1 MAVQDDIRGY
11 NEAKSIRNP
20 HEPLWRTAAAH
31 VLPQQYSKWQTDGAP
46 TVGGNAQSTNN
57 AARVAYDTTGRR
69 SLPKYQSV
77 LERLATPQG
86 QVWHALTPSDENLKD
101 IYAVKVYFDKL
112 TKLLFRLRYHPK
124 AKFTTSSN
132 EMYGQIGVYGNGPMY
147 IGERQRSARSREL
160 GFKYVS
166 CALADMF
173 FEVDDEGDVT
183 GVYRRMWMNARQMR
197 MKFPDTKL
205 PDRVMSELEKSK
217 PDEEHKYE
225 VFHYVRPR
233 PDSEYDEE
241 ALDARRHPWKS
252 TYVSIEGAMEL
263 GDESGYQNMPYT
275 VTRTMTMSGNP
286 YGISPAILALPALG
300 GASVMKKS
308 GLMLANRA
316 AQPTWL
322 AHDDGVLNGPVTFKP
337 NAVNYGGLDKQ
348 GRELIKELRG
358 GEYAI
363 AADALAME
371 TRDIEDSFFV
381 TLFQILTETPQM
393 TATEVIERSAEKGA
407 LLSPVMGR
415 LQSDFL
421 GPAIEREIGL
431 LSEMGML
438 PEMPPE
444 LKEAQGEYTVAY
456 TSALAKSMYH
466 EEVSG
471 FMRTFEMA
479 VGAANATG
487 DPSALDHFN
496 LDVALPEIADN
507 LAAPT
512 RWMND
517 EKAVEAMRKQR
528 AEQQAAQAAMQ
539 NASGLAAAGKVA
551 NEIEKEPTT

>member
-1 MAVQDDIRGY
+1 MSAQDDIRGY
-11 NEAKSIRNP
+11 TAAKAIRSP

-31 VLPQQYSKWQTDGAP
+31 VLPQQYSKWQTGGSPAI
-46 TVGGNAQSTNN
+46 GGNAQSTNE

-86 QVWHALTPSDENLKD
+86 QVYHMLTPNDDNLAG

-112 TKLLFRLRYHPK
+112 NKLLFKLRYHPK
-124 AKFTTSSN
+124 ARFTPSSN

-147 IGERQRSARSREL
+147 VGERVRNIRSPEM

-173 FEVDDEGDVT
+173 FETDDEGEVT
-183 GVYRRMWMNARQMR
+183 GVYRRMWMNARQMKI
-197 MKFPDTKL
+197 KFPNAPL
-205 PDRVMSELEKSK
+205 PARISNELEKAV
-217 PDEEHKYE
+217 PDEAATFE

-233 PDSEYDEE
+233 DESEYDEN
-241 ALDARRHPWKS
+241 AIDAKRHPWKS
-252 TYVSIEGAMEL
+252 TYVSIEGSQYVGEE
-263 GDESGYQNMPYT
+263 GGYQNMPYPI
-275 VTRTMTMSGNP
+275 TRTMTMSGNP

-337 NAVNYGGLDKQ
+337 NSVNYGGLDRQ
-348 GRELIKELRG
+348 GREMIKELRG
-358 GEYAI
+358 GDYNI
-363 AADALAME
+363 AMDALE
-371 TRDIEDSFFV
+371 QEKRDIEDSFFV
-381 TLFQILTETPQM
+381 TLFQILTETPTM

-421 GPAIEREIGL
+421 GPTIEREIGL
-431 LSEMGML
+431 LVEMGLM

-444 LKEAQGEYTVAY
+444 LVEAKGEYSVSY

-479 VGAANATG
+479 IGAANATG
-487 DPSALDHFN
+487 DAAPLDHFN
-496 LDVALPEIADN
+496 LDIALPEIADN

-512 RWMND
+512 RWMRD
-517 EKAVEAMRKQR
+517 EDSVKMLRKAREEQR
-528 AEQQAAQAAMQ
+528 AADQAVQ
-539 NASGLAAAGKVA
+539 NASGLGAAATAATK
-551 NEIEKEPTT
+551 IEEGTV